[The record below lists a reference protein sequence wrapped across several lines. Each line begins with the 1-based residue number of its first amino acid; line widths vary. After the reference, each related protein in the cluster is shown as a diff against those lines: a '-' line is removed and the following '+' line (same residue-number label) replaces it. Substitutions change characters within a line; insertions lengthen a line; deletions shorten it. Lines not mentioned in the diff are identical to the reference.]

1 MLKVFIHSDWNNLY
15 QTVVHHQHVDC
26 VLENIG
32 IHESCQ
38 GTLSAN
44 SKNKESDQ
52 RSQSGDE
59 KKSESCHE
67 ASTREDQNGDVN
79 STPSQ
84 EDLQK
89 QRLFT
94 ALYLA
99 AFRGLTEICQVIINY
114 GNTDV

>member
-38 GTLSAN
+38 RTLSA
-44 SKNKESDQ
+44 SCKIKESGQ
-52 RSQSGDE
+52 RVQQGND
-59 KKSESCHE
+59 KKGESYLE

-99 AFRGLTEICQVIINY
+99 AFKGLTEICQVIINY